1 MKRRLLIVAL
11 LAIGRLA
18 GAHAEDP
25 PLHRERIE
33 WCDIWFTDAE
43 KDALPRVLLIGDSI
57 TRSYFDGVEHAL
69 KDKAYCGRLTTSR
82 SVCDPVF
89 FEELALVLKQY
100 RFEVVH
106 FNNGLHG
113 WDYTEPQYREGMDHL
128 LATLKALAP
137 GAKLICANT
146 TPVREDP
153 AAPDKM
159 PRIAE
164 RNQIAAEICAKN
176 AVPIDD
182 LYAVVAPNPGYFSG
196 DGVHL
201 NEEGRAALASAVA
214 AHVLS
219 ALPTPGVTAI
229 PPRGR

>member
-1 MKRRLLIVAL
+1 MNLHKFAPVL
-11 LAIGRLA
+11 LALALAAGIG
-18 GAHAEDP
+18 AEDP

-57 TRSYFDGVEHAL
+57 TRSYFDGVERAL
-69 KDKAYCGRLTTSR
+69 VGKAYCGRLTTSR

-89 FEELALVLKQY
+89 FEELALVVKQY
-100 RFEVVH
+100 PFDVIH

-113 WDYTEPQYREGMDHL
+113 WDYTELEYKAGMDRLIAALHS
-128 LATLKALAP
+128 LAP

-153 AAPDKM
+153 AKPDKM
-159 PRIAE
+159 PRISA
-164 RNQIAAEICAKN
+164 RNAISTAACLAADIPVN
-176 AVPIDD
+176 D
-182 LYAVVAPNPGYFSG
+182 LYGVIAPKPTFFNS

-201 NEEGRAALASAVA
+201 NDEGRGALAAAVSA
-214 AHVLS
+214 
-219 ALPTPGVTAI
+219 AI
-229 PPRGR
+229 MSLLKPSE